1 MSVLDDSARRPR
13 SVPLSPEAA
22 HEQGTGG
29 PARPPAAPRMTS
41 RQRSVLILL
50 LSSTFLLAADL
61 PLLNVAIPVIGSGLG
76 FAVGDLHWIT
86 TAFALTSAGF
96 TLLFGRIADL
106 YGRRLVFVAGV
117 ALLVASSVL
126 GAAAQSP
133 AVLIAARV
141 AQGIATAMA
150 TPAAL
155 ALMTTS
161 FPEGPLRARALGV
174 NGTMI
179 SLGFTVG
186 AVAGGLLTGLLSWR
200 WSFLVNVPVGLAIV
214 VLSPV
219 LLKESRAAERSRMD
233 VPGAVTVS
241 LGLLALVYGVSRS
254 PDLGWGSPLVLGCVA
269 AGAVLL
275 GAFWRVEL
283 RSDAP
288 LASVRILRTPTVRW
302 GNLGGFALI
311 TLQTAVIFLVTLYLQ
326 EVLGY
331 SPLATGI
338 AFSVLGVSAFLGG
351 ALAPR
356 IIGRYGGRRT
366 LVAGLV
372 VQLLGPL
379 GVFVSTGAGH
389 GIVPVLAVLTAGAFG
404 HVMGVV
410 AYMVTGTSNLPDDEQ
425 GLATG
430 LATMTQQVALAMG
443 TPVMSAVASGRIHAL
458 ASSHRYDDA
467 VLSGVR
473 LALGAD
479 TLLTAVAA
487 ALVWICLGRAPR
499 RTA

>member
-1 MSVLDDSARRPR
+1 MSVLDAENAADSAAP
-13 SVPLSPEAA
+13 
-22 HEQGTGG
+22 
-29 PARPPAAPRMTS
+29 PRMTPH
-41 RQRSVLILL
+41 QRAVLVLL

-106 YGRRLVFVAGV
+106 YGRRLVFVGGIG
-117 ALLVASSVL
+117 LLVASSVL
-126 GAAAQSP
+126 GAVAQSP
-133 AVLIAARV
+133 SVLIAARV

-155 ALMTTS
+155 ALLTTS

-200 WSFLVNVPVGLAIV
+200 WSFLINVPIGLAIV
-214 VLSPV
+214 ALSPV
-219 LLKESRAAERSRMD
+219 FLKESRSADRPRMD
-233 VPGAVTVS
+233 IPGAITVS
-241 LGLLALVYGVSRS
+241 AGLVALVYGVSRS
-254 PDLGWGSPLVLGCVA
+254 PDLGWDSPLVLGCVL

-275 GAFWRVEL
+275 AAFYRIEL
-283 RSDAP
+283 RTETP
-288 LASVRILRTPTVRW
+288 LASVGILRRPSVRW

-326 EVLGY
+326 EVHGY
-331 SPLATGI
+331 SALATGV

-351 ALAPR
+351 AYAPR
-356 IIGRYGGRRT
+356 VIGRYGNLRT

-372 VQLLGPL
+372 LQLVGPL
-379 GVFVSTGAGH
+379 GVFLFTGGGG
-389 GIVPVLAVLTAGAFG
+389 GIALVLAVLTVGAFG

-410 AYMVTGTSNLPDDEQ
+410 AYMVTATSGLPDDEQ

-430 LATMTQQVALAMG
+430 LATMTQQVALAVG
-443 TPVMSAVASGRIHAL
+443 TPVLSAVASSRIHAVE
-458 ASSHRYDDA
+458 ADGSYADA

-473 LALGAD
+473 LALGVD
-479 TLLTAVAA
+479 TLLTVAAA
-487 ALVWICLGRAPR
+487 ALVWFCLGRALR
-499 RTA
+499 RA

>member
-1 MSVLDDSARRPR
+1 MSVLDAENAADSAAP
-13 SVPLSPEAA
+13 
-22 HEQGTGG
+22 
-29 PARPPAAPRMTS
+29 PRMTS
-41 RQRSVLILL
+41 HQRAVLVLL

-96 TLLFGRIADL
+96 TLLFGRVADL
-106 YGRRLVFVAGV
+106 YGRRLVFVGGIG
-117 ALLVASSVL
+117 LLVASSVL
-126 GAAAQSP
+126 GAIAQSP
-133 AVLIAARV
+133 SVLIAARV

-155 ALMTTS
+155 ALLTTS

-200 WSFLVNVPVGLAIV
+200 WSFLINVPIGLAIIAF
-214 VLSPV
+214 SPV
-219 LLKESRAAERSRMD
+219 FLKESRSADRPRMD
-233 VPGAVTVS
+233 VPGAITVS
-241 LGLLALVYGVSRS
+241 AGLVALVYGVSRS
-254 PDLGWGSPLVLGCVA
+254 PDLGWDSPLVLGCVL

-275 GAFWRVEL
+275 AAFYRIEL
-283 RSDAP
+283 RTETP
-288 LASVRILRTPTVRW
+288 LASVGILRRPSVRW

-311 TLQTAVIFLVTLYLQ
+311 TMQTAVIFLVTLYLQ
-326 EVLGY
+326 EVHGY
-331 SPLATGI
+331 SALATGV

-351 ALAPR
+351 AFAPR
-356 IIGRYGGRRT
+356 VIGRYGNLRT

-372 VQLLGPL
+372 LQLVGPL
-379 GVFVSTGAGH
+379 GVFLFTGGGG
-389 GIVPVLAVLTAGAFG
+389 GIALVLAALTVGAFG

-410 AYMVTGTSNLPDDEQ
+410 AYMVTATDGLPDDEQ

-430 LATMTQQVALAMG
+430 LATMTQQVALAVG
-443 TPVMSAVASGRIHAL
+443 TPVLSAVASSRIHAV
-458 ASSHRYDDA
+458 AADGEYADA

-473 LALGAD
+473 LALGVD
-479 TLLTAVAA
+479 TLITVAAA
-487 ALVWICLGRAPR
+487 ALVWICLGRALR
-499 RTA
+499 RA

>member
-1 MSVLDDSARRPR
+1 MSVLDAEHAADSAA
-13 SVPLSPEAA
+13 S
-22 HEQGTGG
+22 
-29 PARPPAAPRMTS
+29 PRMT
-41 RQRSVLILL
+41 RHQLAVLVLL

-106 YGRRLVFVAGV
+106 YGRRLVFMGGI

-126 GAAAQSP
+126 GAVAQSP
-133 AVLIAARV
+133 SLLIAARV

-155 ALMTTS
+155 ALLTTS

-200 WSFLVNVPVGLAIV
+200 WSFLINVPIGLAIV
-214 VLSPV
+214 ALAPV
-219 LLKESRAAERSRMD
+219 LLKESRSVDRPRMD
-233 VPGAVTVS
+233 VPGAITVCA
-241 LGLLALVYGVSRS
+241 GLVALVYGVSRS
-254 PDLGWGSPLVLGCVA
+254 PDLGWDSPLVLGCVA
-269 AGAVLL
+269 VGAVLL
-275 GAFWRVEL
+275 AAFYRIEL
-283 RSDAP
+283 RAESP
-288 LASVRILRTPTVRW
+288 LASVRILRRPTVRW
-302 GNLGGFALI
+302 GNLGGLGLI
-311 TLQTAVIFLVTLYLQ
+311 TMQTAVIFLVTLYLQ
-326 EVLGY
+326 EVHGY
-331 SPLATGI
+331 SALATGI

-351 ALAPR
+351 AFAPR
-356 IIGRYGGRRT
+356 VIGRYGNRNT
-366 LVAGLV
+366 LVAGLAL
-372 VQLLGPL
+372 QLVGPL
-379 GVFVSTGAGH
+379 GVFLLTGGGG
-389 GIVPVLAVLTAGAFG
+389 GIALVLAVLTVGAFG

-410 AYMVTGTSNLPDDEQ
+410 AYMVTATSGLPNDEQ

-443 TPVMSAVASGRIHAL
+443 TPVLSAIASSRIHAVQGDGPY
-458 ASSHRYDDA
+458 ADA

-473 LALGAD
+473 LALGVD
-479 TLLTAVAA
+479 TLVTVAAA
-487 ALVWICLGRAPR
+487 ALVWLCLGRALR
-499 RTA
+499 RGI